1 MAIYD
6 INGNVI
12 SSDTD
17 TTLTKANVPADAKTV
32 GDELRDIQTQL
43 FSGDERRY

>member
-6 INGNVI
+6 IYGNVI

-17 TTLTKANVPADAKTV
+17 TTLTQPNVPADAKAV
-32 GDELRDIQTQL
+32 GDELRDIQAQL
-43 FSGDERRY
+43 DSGDERRY

>member
-6 INGNVI
+6 VNGNVL

-17 TTLTKANVPADAKTV
+17 TTLTKANVPADSKTV
-32 GDELRDIQTQL
+32 GDELRDIHSQID
-43 FSGDERRY
+43 GGNERRY